1 MVRRARAEDGDGA
14 VKRSVLT
21 LTLLLAACGSA
32 GEDSES
38 NRSIAVP
45 EASPTNEPLTEPAE
59 TPAPEPSPTETPAAT
74 GALTAIPVEWQG
86 VWAGRDGC
94 ARSATMRLRVAADRL
109 VFYEAEGVASEI
121 ERRAPR
127 EIALKLAM
135 SGEGEAW
142 DRRAV
147 LTLSEDG
154 ERLTRAEAG
163 MDAVTYTRCAA

>member
-1 MVRRARAEDGDGA
+1 M
-14 VKRSVLT
+14 KRLALA
-21 LTLLLAACGSA
+21 LTLLLSACGSV
-32 GEDSES
+32 GEDSEA
-38 NRSIAVP
+38 NVAVAVP
-45 EASPTNEPLTEPAE
+45 EASSTTAPVPEPTESLEATPSPAE
-59 TPAPEPSPTETPAAT
+59 TPVVT

>member
-1 MVRRARAEDGDGA
+1 MKRTA
-14 VKRSVLT
+14 VALS
-21 LTLLLAACGSA
+21 LLLAACGSA
-32 GEDSES
+32 GDDSES
-38 NRSIAVP
+38 NLSVAVP
-45 EASPTNEPLTEPAE
+45 EASPTSEPVTEPAE
-59 TPAPEPSPTETPAAT
+59 TPAPEPSPMETPAAT

-94 ARSATMRLRVAADRL
+94 ARSATMRLSVVPDRL

-142 DRRAV
+142 ERRAV

>member
-1 MVRRARAEDGDGA
+1 M
-14 VKRSVLT
+14 KRSALA
-21 LTLLLAACGSA
+21 LALLLAACGSA

-38 NRSIAVP
+38 NLSVAVPGASPTSEPVP
-45 EASPTNEPLTEPAE
+45 EATE
-59 TPAPEPSPTETPAAT
+59 TPATERSPTETPVVT

-94 ARSATMRLRVAADRL
+94 ARSATMRLRVAPDRL
-109 VFYEAEGVASEI
+109 IFYEAEGLASEI

-154 ERLTRAEAG
+154 ERLTRTEAG

>member
-1 MVRRARAEDGDGA
+1 
-14 VKRSVLT
+14 VKRLAVA

-32 GEDSES
+32 GEDSEANVS
-38 NRSIAVP
+38 VAVP
-45 EASPTNEPLTEPAE
+45 EASPT
-59 TPAPEPSPTETPAAT
+59 PEPSPEATETPEAAPTPTETPAAT
-74 GALTAIPVEWQG
+74 GALDAIPVEWRG

-94 ARSATMRLRVAADRL
+94 ARSATMRLTVAADRL
-109 VFYEAEGVASEI
+109 VFYEAEGLASEI

-135 SGEGEAW
+135 SGEGETW

-154 ERLTRAEAG
+154 ERLTRTEAG

>member
-1 MVRRARAEDGDGA
+1 M
-14 VKRSVLT
+14 KRLALT

-38 NRSIAVP
+38 NLSVAVP
-45 EASPTNEPLTEPAE
+45 EASPTSEPVPEPTA
-59 TPAPEPSPTETPAAT
+59 TPAVEPSPTGTPVTT
-74 GALTAIPVEWQG
+74 GALSAIPVEWQG

-94 ARSATMRLRVAADRL
+94 ARSATMRLRVTPDQL
-109 VFYEAEGVASEI
+109 VFYEAEGLASEI
-121 ERRAPR
+121 DRRAPR

-147 LTLSEDG
+147 LSLSEDG
-154 ERLTRAEAG
+154 ERLTRTEAG

>member
-1 MVRRARAEDGDGA
+1 M
-14 VKRSVLT
+14 KRSALA

-32 GEDSES
+32 GDDSES
-38 NRSIAVP
+38 NLSVAVP
-45 EASPTNEPLTEPAE
+45 EASPTTEPAPEATE
-59 TPAPEPSPTETPAAT
+59 TPAIEPSPTETPVAT
-74 GALTAIPVEWQG
+74 GALTTIPVEWQG

-94 ARSATMRLRVAADRL
+94 ARSATMRLRVASDRL
-109 VFYEAEGVASEI
+109 IFYEAEGLASEI

-154 ERLTRAEAG
+154 ERLTRTEAG

>member
-1 MVRRARAEDGDGA
+1 MKRAA
-14 VKRSVLT
+14 VA

-32 GEDSES
+32 GEDSDS
-38 NRSIAVP
+38 NLSVAVP
-45 EASPTNEPLTEPAE
+45 EAPPTPESSPEA
-59 TPAPEPSPTETPAAT
+59 TETPEAAPTPIETSAAT
-74 GALTAIPVEWQG
+74 GALTAIPVEWRG

-94 ARSATMRLRVAADRL
+94 ARSATMRLDVAADRL
-109 VFYEAEGVASEI
+109 VFYEAEGLASEI

-154 ERLTRAEAG
+154 ERLTRTEAG
-163 MDAVTYTRCAA
+163 TDAVTYTRCAA

>member
-1 MVRRARAEDGDGA
+1 
-14 VKRSVLT
+14 
-21 LTLLLAACGSA
+21 
-32 GEDSES
+32 
-38 NRSIAVP
+38 
-45 EASPTNEPLTEPAE
+45 
-59 TPAPEPSPTETPAAT
+59 
-74 GALTAIPVEWQG
+74 
-86 VWAGRDGC
+86 C
-94 ARSATMRLRVAADRL
+94 ARSATLRLRVAADRL
-109 VFYEAEGVASEI
+109 VFYEAEGLASEI

-154 ERLTRAEAG
+154 ERLTRTEAG